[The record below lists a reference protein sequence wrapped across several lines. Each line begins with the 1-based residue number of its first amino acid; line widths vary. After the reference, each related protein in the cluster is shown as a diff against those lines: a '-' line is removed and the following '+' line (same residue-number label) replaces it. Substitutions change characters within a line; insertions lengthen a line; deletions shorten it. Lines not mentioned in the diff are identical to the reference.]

1 MNELTR
7 RQFLGTAAGLSKSSL
22 LGVLPAA
29 DLEVHPRSEWASNR
43 PPQGKPVEEDVR
55 FLLVHHSAS
64 RNGHTSDD
72 APAILRSFYDYHTGP
87 DKGWIDIAY
96 NFLIDTGGGAWE
108 GRAGSLDGPVAGDA
122 TGGNQGFSQL
132 VCVIGDYNTA
142 QPTQASLSTLVALL
156 AWLADRYRLD
166 TGPTS
171 QVTFTSRGSNVW
183 PSGTSM
189 TTPAITGHRSMSR
202 TSCPGANLA
211 SYVEGDLMA
220 DVTRVRRGRAASV
233 SRPGSQSSGS
243 SAPVVLAQESSSTV
257 AQGNATSDL
266 TPVITSTTT
275 TTIPPTPPPTSSPL
289 ILVAS
294 GIAVLATLIASW
306 RARRM
311 QGN

>member
-132 VCVIGDYNTA
+132 LCVIGDYNTA
-142 QPTQASLSTLVALL
+142 QPTQASLSTLIVLL

-183 PSGTSM
+183 PSGTSV
-189 TTPAITGHRSMSR
+189 TTRAITGHRSMSR
-202 TSCPGANLA
+202 TSCPGANLT

-220 DVTRVRRGRAASV
+220 DVTRARRRAASV
-233 SRPGSQSSGS
+233 SRPGSQSSDS
-243 SAPVVLAQESSSTV
+243 SAPVVVAQESSSTV
-257 AQGNATSDL
+257 AQSNDTSDL
-266 TPVITSTTT
+266 VPVITTTTT

>member
-1 MNELTR
+1 
-7 RQFLGTAAGLSKSSL
+7 
-22 LGVLPAA
+22 
-29 DLEVHPRSEWASNR
+29 VHPRSEWAGNR
-43 PPQGKPVEEDVR
+43 LPRGKPVEEDVR

-64 RNGHTSDD
+64 RNGHTSAD

-96 NFLIDTGGGAWE
+96 NFLIDAGGGVWE

-156 AWLADRYRLD
+156 AWLADRYQLD
-166 TGPTS
+166 TGPTA

-183 PSGTSM
+183 PSGTSV

-202 TSCPGANLA
+202 TSCPGANLT
-211 SYVEGDLMA
+211 SYVDGDLMA
-220 DVTRVRRGRAASV
+220 DVTRARRRRAASV
-233 SRPGSQSSGS
+233 SGPGSQSGGS
-243 SAPVVLAQESSSTV
+243 SESVVLAQESSSTV
-257 AQGNATSDL
+257 AEGNDTSDL
-266 TPVITSTTT
+266 VPVITSTTT

-289 ILVAS
+289 ILIAS
-294 GIAVLATLIASW
+294 GIAVLATLIAAW

>member
-7 RQFLGTAAGLSKSSL
+7 RQFLGTAAGLGPTSL

-29 DLEVHPRSEWASNR
+29 DFEVHPRSEWATNR
-43 PPQGKPVEEDVR
+43 PPLGKVVEEDVR

-64 RNGHTSDD
+64 HNGHTPADS
-72 APAILRSFYDYHTGP
+72 PAILRSFYDYHTGP
-87 DKGWIDIAY
+87 EKGWIDIAY
-96 NFLIDTGGGAWE
+96 NFLIDAGGGAWE

-132 VCVIGDYNTA
+132 LCVIGDYNTA
-142 QPTQASLSTLVALL
+142 QPTQASLSTLIVLL

-183 PSGTSM
+183 PSGTSV
-189 TTPAITGHRSMSR
+189 TTRAITGHRSMSR
-202 TSCPGANLA
+202 TSCPGANLT

-220 DVTRVRRGRAASV
+220 DVTRARRRAASV
-233 SRPGSQSSGS
+233 SRPGSQSSDS
-243 SAPVVLAQESSSTV
+243 SAPVVVAQESSSTV
-257 AQGNATSDL
+257 AQSNDTSDL
-266 TPVITSTTT
+266 VPVITTTTT

-294 GIAVLATLIASW
+294 GIAVLATLIATW

>member
-1 MNELTR
+1 
-7 RQFLGTAAGLSKSSL
+7 
-22 LGVLPAA
+22 
-29 DLEVHPRSEWASNR
+29 
-43 PPQGKPVEEDVR
+43 
-55 FLLVHHSAS
+55 
-64 RNGHTSDD
+64 
-72 APAILRSFYDYHTGP
+72 
-87 DKGWIDIAY
+87 
-96 NFLIDTGGGAWE
+96 
-108 GRAGSLDGPVAGDA
+108 
-122 TGGNQGFSQL
+122 
-132 VCVIGDYNTA
+132 
-142 QPTQASLSTLVALL
+142 
-156 AWLADRYRLD
+156 
-166 TGPTS
+166 
-171 QVTFTSRGSNVW
+171 
-183 PSGTSM
+183 
-189 TTPAITGHRSMSR
+189 MSR

>member
-7 RQFLGTAAGLSKSSL
+7 RQFLGTAAGLGPTSL
-22 LGVLPAA
+22 LGVLPEA
-29 DLEVHPRSEWASNR
+29 DLEVHPRSEWATNR
-43 PPQGKPVEEDVR
+43 PPLGQVVEEDVR

-64 RNGHTSDD
+64 HNGHTPADS
-72 APAILRSFYDYHTGP
+72 PAILRSFYDYHTGP
-87 DKGWIDIAY
+87 EKGWIDIAY
-96 NFLIDTGGGAWE
+96 NFLIDAGGGAWE

-132 VCVIGDYNTA
+132 LCVIGDYNTA
-142 QPTQASLSTLVALL
+142 QPTQASLSTLIVLL

-183 PSGTSM
+183 PSGTSV
-189 TTPAITGHRSMSR
+189 TTRAITGHRSMSR
-202 TSCPGANLA
+202 TSCPGANLT

-220 DVTRVRRGRAASV
+220 DVNRARRRAASV
-233 SRPGSQSSGS
+233 SRPGSQSSDS
-243 SAPVVLAQESSSTV
+243 SAPVVVAQESSSTV
-257 AQGNATSDL
+257 AQSNDTSDL
-266 TPVITSTTT
+266 VPVITTTTT

-294 GIAVLATLIASW
+294 GIAVLATLIATW

>member
-1 MNELTR
+1 MNQLTR
-7 RQFLGTAAGLSKSSL
+7 RQFLGTAAGLNDNSL
-22 LGVLPAA
+22 LSFLPAA
-29 DLEVHPRSEWASNR
+29 DLEVYPRSEWGNDR
-43 PPQGKPVEEDVR
+43 PPRGKPVEEEVR

-64 RNGHTSDD
+64 HTGHTSAD

-87 DKGWIDIAY
+87 DKGWNDIAY
-96 NFLIDTGGGAWE
+96 NFLIDAGGGAWE

-142 QPTQASLSTLVALL
+142 QPSQASLSTLVALL

-183 PSGTSM
+183 PSGTSV
-189 TTPAITGHRSMSR
+189 TTPTITGHRSMSR
-202 TSCPGANLA
+202 TSCPGANLT

-220 DVTRVRRGRAASV
+220 DVTSARRRRAASV
-233 SRPGSQSSGS
+233 SLPGSRSSDS
-243 SAPVVLAQESSSTV
+243 SAPVVLAQESSTV
-257 AQGNATSDL
+257 ARGNDTSDL
-266 TPVITSTTT
+266 VPVITTTTT

-294 GIAVLATLIASW
+294 GIAVLATLIAAW